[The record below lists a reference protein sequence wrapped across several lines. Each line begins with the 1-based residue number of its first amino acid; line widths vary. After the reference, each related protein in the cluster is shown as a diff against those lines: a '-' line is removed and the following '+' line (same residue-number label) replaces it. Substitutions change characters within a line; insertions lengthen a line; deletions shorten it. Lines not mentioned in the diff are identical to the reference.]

1 METRMDK
8 IHTIVEFIFM
18 DIMAPI
24 YDPRKTREY
33 LPAGPTEAFFI
44 FCANRAMKDG
54 LKEFIRAFDADD
66 WDSVDNAVKSTQG
79 RIVNSAKMH
88 GIDLGK
94 FSTKDDISLT

>member
-8 IHTIVEFIFM
+8 IHAIAEFIFM
-18 DIMAPI
+18 DLIAPI

-33 LPAGPTEAFFI
+33 LPAGPKESFFI
-44 FCANRAMKDG
+44 FCADRALRDG
-54 LKEFIRAFDADD
+54 LEEFIRAFDAND
-66 WDSVDNAVKSTQG
+66 WDSVDNAVTSTRD